1 MLLLILFV
9 KIEKHKQ
16 IVGPQCCLKESREI
30 LNHIIFEDVQN
41 SKKTNIYFQLEE
53 KEKVKTILKRTTGAS
68 EAQCVFMKYSS
79 SCSQTLALPSPTGS
93 ESKTIAL
100 LFVRNR

>member
-1 MLLLILFV
+1 M
-9 KIEKHKQ
+9 
-16 IVGPQCCLKESREI
+16 KESREI

-41 SKKTNIYFQLEE
+41 RKKTNIYLQLEE

-93 ESKTIAL
+93 EAGSKTIAL
-100 LFVRNR
+100 LFLRNR

>member
-1 MLLLILFV
+1 M
-9 KIEKHKQ
+9 
-16 IVGPQCCLKESREI
+16 
-30 LNHIIFEDVQN
+30 NHIIFEDVQN

-68 EAQCVFMKYSS
+68 AAAQCVFMKYSS

-93 ESKTIAL
+93 EAGSKTIAL
-100 LFVRNR
+100 LFLRNR